1 MNCQRKSQLDLSI
14 YSAIYFFQWIWRE
27 PKDTANG
34 FTDNKKHRKDHCF
47 VSWVIGSVTMR
58 LGAPKYSQTEMWVAP
73 YLWRGSYQSTSSSQ
87 GNSIKKCT
95 RYQQHHL
102 PITCNKFIILPKKKK
117 KFTQKQRFPNQQTG
131 WDSYFNWH
139 VEASKDF

>member
-1 MNCQRKSQLDLSI
+1 MGCYLIHELSKKKSIRSFNLFS
-14 YSAIYFFQWIWRE
+14 YFFFQWIWWE

-34 FTDNKKHRKDHCF
+34 FTDSKKHRKDHCF

-73 YLWRGSYQSTSSSQ
+73 YLWLGSYQSTSSSQ

-117 KFTQKQRFPNQQTG
+117 KV
-131 WDSYFNWH
+131 H
-139 VEASKDF
+139 SKAKVSKPTNRMG